1 MGFFLLSQG
10 LTFFLVE
17 RLVPPIVRDYPSTFE
32 MLDLAYGYMWY
43 RKILNESTTENDR
56 ESVQLLDL
64 GHFRD
69 RAYVYVDEVSLF
81 IVYSLLVNK

>member
-1 MGFFLLSQG
+1 
-10 LTFFLVE
+10 
-17 RLVPPIVRDYPSTFE
+17 

-43 RKILNESTTENDR
+43 RKILNESTTENR

-81 IVYSLLVNK
+81 IVYSLLVINNVMRCN